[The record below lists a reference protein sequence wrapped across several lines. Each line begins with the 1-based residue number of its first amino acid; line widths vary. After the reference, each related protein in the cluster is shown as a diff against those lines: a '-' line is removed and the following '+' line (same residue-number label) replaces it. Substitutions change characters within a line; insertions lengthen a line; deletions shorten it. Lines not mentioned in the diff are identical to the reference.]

1 LRIESIGF
9 RHDLWLLLAL
19 RGFETVGAAARRDAI
34 VRDENILC
42 DNFQVRMPPAR
53 DGAAAIGTSGIS
65 SGGMKPILNLFWQIC
80 LLRQS
85 PAYVPTYG
93 WFVGLVVLANVVCST
108 LVSASLDAEFELFRT
123 LTSIIVG
130 QSTTAVL
137 VMLALMFKNLGQRF
151 VTTITAIFGCDLLI
165 TASFAVMLPLAALLG
180 EAAVSLALVAFL
192 IWSVAVAGF
201 ILHRAL
207 QAPLAMGI
215 GVAMGISLM
224 SVTLGRVAIG
234 Q

>member
-1 LRIESIGF
+1 
-9 RHDLWLLLAL
+9 
-19 RGFETVGAAARRDAI
+19 
-34 VRDENILC
+34 
-42 DNFQVRMPPAR
+42 
-53 DGAAAIGTSGIS
+53 
-65 SGGMKPILNLFWQIC
+65 MKPILNLFWQIC

-93 WFVGLVVLANVVCST
+93 WFVAVVVVANVVCSA
-108 LVSASLDAEFELFRT
+108 LVTASLDTEFDLFSS

-130 QSTTAVL
+130 QTTTAAL

-165 TASFAVMLPLAALLG
+165 TACFAVVLPATTLIG
-180 EAAVSLALVAFL
+180 EAAITLALLAFL
-192 IWSVAVAGF
+192 VWSVAVAGF

-207 QAPLAMGI
+207 QTQLAVGI

>member
-1 LRIESIGF
+1 
-9 RHDLWLLLAL
+9 
-19 RGFETVGAAARRDAI
+19 
-34 VRDENILC
+34 
-42 DNFQVRMPPAR
+42 
-53 DGAAAIGTSGIS
+53 
-65 SGGMKPILNLFWQIC
+65 MKPIFDLFWQIC

-93 WFVGLVVLANVVCST
+93 WFVAAVVLANVVCST
-108 LVSASLDAEFELFRT
+108 LVSVSVDTGIDLSST
-123 LTSIIVG
+123 LTSILVG

-165 TASFAVMLPLAALLG
+165 TACFALVLPLSALLG

-192 IWSVAVAGF
+192 VWSVAVAGF

>member
-1 LRIESIGF
+1 
-9 RHDLWLLLAL
+9 
-19 RGFETVGAAARRDAI
+19 
-34 VRDENILC
+34 
-42 DNFQVRMPPAR
+42 
-53 DGAAAIGTSGIS
+53 
-65 SGGMKPILNLFWQIC
+65 MKPILNLFWQIC

-93 WFVGLVVLANVVCST
+93 WFVAMVVVANVVSST
-108 LVSASLDAEFELFRT
+108 IVSASLGEGFALLNT
-123 LTSIIVG
+123 LTSIIVS
-130 QSTTAVL
+130 QTTTAGL
-137 VMLALMFKNLGQRF
+137 VMLALAFKNLGQRF

-165 TASFAVMLPLAALLG
+165 TACFALVLPISRLIG
-180 EAAVSLALVAFL
+180 EAAVTLALVAFL

-207 QAPLAMGI
+207 QTQLAVGI

>member
-1 LRIESIGF
+1 
-9 RHDLWLLLAL
+9 
-19 RGFETVGAAARRDAI
+19 
-34 VRDENILC
+34 
-42 DNFQVRMPPAR
+42 
-53 DGAAAIGTSGIS
+53 
-65 SGGMKPILNLFWQIC
+65 MKPILNLFWQIC

-93 WFVGLVVLANVVCST
+93 WFVALVVVTNVVCST
-108 LVSASLDAEFELFRT
+108 LVSASLDAEFDLIAT
-123 LTSIIVG
+123 LTSILVS
-130 QSTTAVL
+130 QTTIAAL

-165 TASFAVMLPLAALLG
+165 TACFALVLPMTALLG
-180 EAAVSLALVAFL
+180 EGAVNLAVLAFL

-207 QAPLAMGI
+207 QTQLAIGI

-224 SVTLGRVAIG
+224 GVIVGQVATG

>member
-1 LRIESIGF
+1 MITGSFEG
-9 RHDLWLLLAL
+9 L
-19 RGFETVGAAARRDAI
+19 RGQPLRAPRLGATPLSVMAGFCATISARLPRQDNHAAGSRGEWHAK
-34 VRDENILC
+34 
-42 DNFQVRMPPAR
+42 
-53 DGAAAIGTSGIS
+53 
-65 SGGMKPILNLFWQIC
+65 GGMKPILDLFWQIC

-85 PAYVPTYG
+85 PAYVPTHG
-93 WFVGLVVLANVVCST
+93 WFVAAVVLANVVCST
-108 LVSASLDAEFELFRT
+108 LVSSSLDTGFDLFST
-123 LTSIIVG
+123 LTSILVG
-130 QSTTAVL
+130 QCTTAVL
-137 VMLALMFKNLGQRF
+137 VMLALLFKNLGQRF

-165 TASFAVMLPLAALLG
+165 TACFALLLPLSALLG

-192 IWSVAVAGF
+192 VWSVAVAGF

>member
-1 LRIESIGF
+1 
-9 RHDLWLLLAL
+9 
-19 RGFETVGAAARRDAI
+19 
-34 VRDENILC
+34 
-42 DNFQVRMPPAR
+42 
-53 DGAAAIGTSGIS
+53 
-65 SGGMKPILNLFWQIC
+65 MKPILNLFWQIC

>member
-1 LRIESIGF
+1 
-9 RHDLWLLLAL
+9 
-19 RGFETVGAAARRDAI
+19 
-34 VRDENILC
+34 
-42 DNFQVRMPPAR
+42 
-53 DGAAAIGTSGIS
+53 
-65 SGGMKPILNLFWQIC
+65 MKPILNLFWQIC

-85 PAYVPTYG
+85 PAYVPTES
-93 WFVGLVVLANVVCST
+93 WFVLVVVVANVVCSA
-108 LVSASLDAEFELFRT
+108 LVSASLDTGFDLIST
-123 LTSIIVG
+123 LTSILVG
-130 QSTTAVL
+130 QTTTAAL

-165 TASFAVMLPLAALLG
+165 TACFALILPVTSLIGDAAVNLALL
-180 EAAVSLALVAFL
+180 AFL

-207 QAPLAMGI
+207 QTQLAVGI

-224 SVTLGRVAIG
+224 SVTLGSVAVG